1 MGSSG
6 ALASL
11 ISGIGYELPPQAAD
25 TTQGPKLTETVIMLA
40 VLGLIDVVMIS
51 NLLIMVIVGG
61 YETFV
66 SRMGLE
72 GHPDEPEWLSH
83 VNASVLK
90 VKLGTA
96 IIGISSIHLLKTFI
110 NAEHTP
116 DRVLIGQTVIH
127 IAFLLSAIA
136 IAYTDKLPECGRA
149 RRAAQECLSDAG
161 LPHCS
166 PCSPSPGWR
175 AGHPGAHQRRR
186 RPLRH
191 PGPADAAVGRLDHT
205 ALERPALLRE
215 AAASVLGRGGVDGAV
230 RRERVLGP
238 ALGPGSPES
247 APSALVGL
255 TARRLWGA
263 QAGIDAL
270 FIAAAT
276 TWIVGNSHFLSL
288 DAGLTCALTLVLC
301 GVLVAERVGL
311 ETPAATRWVLAAWV
325 GMALGVLSKGPI
337 AVVIPGAVLVLHS
350 AWRRELRLWRHLRWS
365 LGLPL
370 FAVVVLPWFVAV
382 SLRNPDFARFFFI
395 HEHLER
401 YLTPVHRREGSL
413 GYFVP
418 YLLVGAL
425 PWTAALPWL
434 LRARRADFASSLLVT
449 WVGFVL
455 VFFSLSDSKLPSYIL
470 PVFPALALLAARRFA
485 TTSTRGL
492 ALVLGVP
499 AAIWACALIALPQT
513 DRFFSAGT
521 PAAAVDAMR
530 TAIALAAVL
539 FLAAAA
545 WAALLLRQ
553 SRRHAAWRW
562 WRRPTASRFSS

>member
-1 MGSSG
+1 MRPCPAGRTRVPERRWP
-6 ALASL
+6 AALLALLALAWLASL
-11 ISGIGYELPPQAAD
+11 GTRALISADEGRYATLALQMLQSGDWITPRLNGLLYFEKPPLQYWGGAVSMALFGVSEFSARLWPGLAGIG
-25 TTQGPKLTETVIMLA
+25 TV
-40 VLGLIDVVMIS
+40 
-51 NLLIMVIVGG
+51 
-61 YETFV
+61 
-66 SRMGLE
+66 
-72 GHPDEPEWLSH
+72 
-83 VNASVLK
+83 
-90 VKLGTA
+90 
-96 IIGISSIHLLKTFI
+96 
-110 NAEHTP
+110 
-116 DRVLIGQTVIH
+116 
-127 IAFLLSAIA
+127 
-136 IAYTDKLPECGRA
+136 
-149 RRAAQECLSDAG
+149 
-161 LPHCS
+161 
-166 PCSPSPGWR
+166 
-175 AGHPGAHQRRR
+175 
-186 RPLRH
+186 
-191 PGPADAAVGRLDHT
+191 
-205 ALERPALLRE
+205 
-215 AAASVLGRGGVDGAV
+215 
-230 RRERVLGP
+230 
-238 ALGPGSPES
+238 
-247 APSALVGL
+247 ALVGL

-470 PVFPALALLAARRFA
+470 PVFPALALLAARRFD

-553 SRRHAAWRW
+553 SRRHSALAVVAAAHCIALLVVMQSHDSFGQVKSARQIGQVLADQAKPLPNIPLPVFAVRDYDQTLPFYLRRSVVLVDYRDEFAFGQSHEPERWIPTLEGFALRWRSEPAAAAYMS
-562 WRRPTASRFSS
+562 RPTFELLQRQGLPMRAVFEDARRIVVVKP